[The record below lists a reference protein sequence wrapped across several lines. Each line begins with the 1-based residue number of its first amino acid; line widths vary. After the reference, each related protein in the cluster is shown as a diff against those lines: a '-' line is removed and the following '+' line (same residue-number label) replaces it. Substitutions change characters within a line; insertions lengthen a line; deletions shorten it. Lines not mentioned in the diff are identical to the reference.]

1 MALGNKI
8 KVIFLSAL
16 ITLKCLNLKRKTG
29 LFPGKRQLEKGQSAM
44 KEICFDLIK

>member
-1 MALGNKI
+1 MALGNKL

-29 LFPGKRQLEKGQSAM
+29 LILGKRQSAM